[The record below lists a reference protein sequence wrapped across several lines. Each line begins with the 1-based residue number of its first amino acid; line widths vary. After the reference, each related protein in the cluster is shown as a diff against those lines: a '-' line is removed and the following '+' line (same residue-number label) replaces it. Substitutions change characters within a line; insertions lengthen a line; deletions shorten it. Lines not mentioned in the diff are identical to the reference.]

1 MYILKKFKFHIAA
14 LLAILISFLSYNAF
28 GFDIDKKNTAFLE
41 SYGWTVEKHYTDS
54 SEIIVPSPFDMVY
67 ENYNLIQLDAGLDL
81 RPYMGKN
88 GTRYTYIV
96 TNYPVESEDT
106 VYANVIVIDG
116 KCVAGDIMTI
126 PIDGFIHPLSFVP
139 HR

>member
-1 MYILKKFKFHIAA
+1 MYILKKFKFDIAA
-14 LLAILISFLSYNAF
+14 LLAILILFLSYNAF
-28 GFDIDKKNTAFLE
+28 GFDIDKKNIAFLE
-41 SYGWTVEKHYTDS
+41 SYGWKVEKHYTDS

-81 RPYMGKN
+81 RPYTGKS

-96 TNYPVESEDT
+96 TNYPVESADT

-116 KCVAGDIMTI
+116 ECVAGDIMTI

-139 HR
+139 YR

>member
-1 MYILKKFKFHIAA
+1 MYIFKKFKFHIAA
-14 LLAILISFLSYNAF
+14 LLAILILFLSYNAF
-28 GFDIDKKNTAFLE
+28 GFDIDKKNIAFLE
-41 SYGWTVEKHYTDS
+41 SYGWKVENHFNDCA
-54 SEIIVPSPFDMVY
+54 EIIVPSPFDMVY

-81 RPYMGKN
+81 RPYMGKS

-96 TNYPVESEDT
+96 TNYPVESDDT

-116 KCVAGDIMTI
+116 ECVAGDIMTI

-139 HR
+139 YR